1 MRGQWHG
8 YDMEIACLL
17 EDFQTQM
24 KQNPKYP
31 CILDLSKSPL
41 KIPYQIDFARLT
53 QIRLET
59 GRIRKIRRVTLKQAY
74 PSGNGSTS
82 TPAAST
88 CTATSSVVVS
98 GPSTSASP
106 QKRSAGT
113 GVSPTK
119 KIKSGHIFTQSVPF
133 SNANPNIG
141 MSSGSAFNSV
151 AKSGSGSTSQNA
163 IQNINNQTPASH
175 GRPVT
180 RSYINTVVPTSSA
193 AIHSNQLPY
202 SHLGQNNTNFPNFPP
217 NVNMGTSSQYG
228 MQVLGMPNN
237 ISSMQ
242 PNYPTMPNSMM
253 PTSSQGHGQGFYGG
267 PNMPFGMF
275 GVHHGLPGGSI
286 MNMAQNR

>member
-1 MRGQWHG
+1 
-8 YDMEIACLL
+8 
-17 EDFQTQM
+17 
-24 KQNPKYP
+24 
-31 CILDLSKSPL
+31 
-41 KIPYQIDFARLT
+41 
-53 QIRLET
+53 
-59 GRIRKIRRVTLKQAY
+59 
-74 PSGNGSTS
+74 
-82 TPAAST
+82 
-88 CTATSSVVVS
+88 
-98 GPSTSASP
+98 
-106 QKRSAGT
+106 
-113 GVSPTK
+113 
-119 KIKSGHIFTQSVPF
+119 VPF

-141 MSSGSAFNSV
+141 MSSGSAFNTV

-175 GRPVT
+175 GRPIA

-202 SHLGQNNTNFPNFPP
+202 SHLGQNNSNFPNFPP
-217 NVNMGTSSQYG
+217 NVNIGTSSQYG
-228 MQVLGMPNN
+228 MQVLGMPSN